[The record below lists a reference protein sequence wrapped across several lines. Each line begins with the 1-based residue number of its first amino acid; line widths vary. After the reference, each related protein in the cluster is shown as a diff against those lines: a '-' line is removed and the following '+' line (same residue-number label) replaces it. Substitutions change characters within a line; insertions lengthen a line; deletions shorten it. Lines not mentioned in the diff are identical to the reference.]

1 MSVHTLSVAK
11 EPRPLVEGLVA
22 AHMES
27 SRGCRSVCQR
37 IERAQAEGNQ
47 LTAELIS
54 RRLIVILDSAI
65 DGIAALT
72 AEHN

>member
-22 AHMES
+22 AHMEL